1 MFHTPP
7 QTLQSV
13 LRKLL
18 EQPRHYVA
26 DVCFE
31 YPQGKIYAHRAI
43 ILARAPQAF
52 TNKYLSRLVLDA
64 TSCRAGV
71 TLYSTPIVPYGIMEQ
86 LLRFWYTAEFS
97 LPPSTEHKSSSA
109 ASSYPSS
116 LSLTSTQSTLSSSL
130 ATDQFDLMERSE
142 IIKSIQE
149 HEHYLG
155 VPLLALTSEDPME
168 RLVADIRAMY
178 EQHLAADVVVHIPNT
193 TSTTNAGNET
203 NNNMTHSF
211 PIHRCILAAQS
222 SYFYGMFCKD
232 FSEATSPTV
241 HLPGDIF
248 SASAFRV
255 ILSYYYHINTTRLY
269 LPRDQHH
276 QISLARKKQMLRLLH
291 DAFRGV
297 DYMSPNE
304 TVCTAILDAMA
315 TLFRGQYKCVC
326 NDCVA
331 LLPFMWWFADQYK
344 TQHKACAALRSSLL
358 TLYTD
363 QPQSI
368 VLLWPSKYF
377 AVLLDYAPSYVNE
390 LESHIDIKKQTA
402 VQWLEHLYMCLQRIR
417 GSGNIRTSATTS
429 NHPALPVIHRLMDS
443 AVQMISNDFC
453 FYCFEYPILLSYVD
467 KVVAASAGR
476 RIFPRQQSKHN
487 AAADFMEFLL
497 TRVVQQ
503 GMNDSNAGEI
513 YQGIVR
519 DLVGRLEAIDDH
531 PALLDAKNE
540 STAYLSKRWLEVKAH
555 GGFSKLDRETLRKL
569 SEDIDVPYRNLTKS
583 IDSRIK
589 HWFGSKRLSSTFT
602 TNKKEMHRHSL
613 SGAIGFTQS
622 RLSFTGFGRHSH
634 DTLPRTTTPAAHQS
648 SIGRETPQLP
658 PRQNENGSNFTL
670 VASTTPVTSSPSPP
684 LPTLPI
690 SPSSFMDALL
700 PPEPII
706 DELSDCDTTR
716 SSSATPVSRT
726 TNNGTPKRESRL
738 RFELPDIP
746 PRSPPPT
753 PSIVRTASMVS
764 SRCAPDTHAGSPI
777 AINKLRRRRR
787 RRSASPDPASLSP
800 IAKLGHWW
808 RHSWLLH
815 SNVDDMDNNDHEQEK
830 QNEKP
835 IEPVLGAKV
844 ELLRRPLPMRGTIR
858 YIGEVHFALG
868 TYVGVELEDRLGS
881 NDGSVEGHRYFHTN
895 TQRGTFCKI
904 DDFKIISLPP
914 QHS

>member
-1 MFHTPP
+1 M
-7 QTLQSV
+7 
-13 LRKLL
+13 
-18 EQPRHYVA
+18 
-26 DVCFE
+26 
-31 YPQGKIYAHRAI
+31 
-43 ILARAPQAF
+43 
-52 TNKYLSRLVLDA
+52 
-64 TSCRAGV
+64 
-71 TLYSTPIVPYGIMEQ
+71 VPYGIMEQ
-86 LLRFWYTAEFS
+86 LLRFWYTAEFA

-109 ASSYPSS
+109 TAAAASYPSS

-155 VPLLALTSEDPME
+155 VPLLTLTSEDPVE
-168 RLVADIRAMY
+168 RLVADIRTMY
-178 EQHLAADVVVHIPNT
+178 EQQLAADVVIHIP
-193 TSTTNAGNET
+193 TTNAANDT
-203 NNNMTHSF
+203 MTHSF
-211 PIHRCILAAQS
+211 PIHRCILAVQS
-222 SYFYGMFCKD
+222 SYFYGMFCKE

-276 QISLARKKQMLRLLH
+276 QISLGRKKQLLRLLH
-291 DAFRGV
+291 DAFRGA

-315 TLFRGQYKCVC
+315 TVFRGQYKCVC

-344 TQHKACAALRSSLL
+344 SQHKACAALRSSLL

-368 VLLWPSKYF
+368 VLLWPSKYL
-377 AVLLDYAPSYVNE
+377 AVLLDYAPSYTNE

-402 VQWLEHLYMCLQRIR
+402 VQWLEHLYMCLNRIR
-417 GSGNIRTSATTS
+417 GSGCIRTNGTTS
-429 NHPALPVIHRLMDS
+429 HHPALPLIHRLMDN
-443 AVQMISNDFC
+443 AVQMISDDFC

-467 KVVAASAGR
+467 KVVAAAGR
-476 RIFPRQQSKHN
+476 RCFPRQQSKQQE
-487 AAADFMEFLL
+487 AADFMEFLL

-503 GMNDSNAGEI
+503 GMNDLNAGEI

-531 PALLDAKNE
+531 PALLNAKSE
-540 STAYLSKRWLEVKAH
+540 STTYLSKRWLQVKAQ

-583 IDSRIK
+583 FDSRIK
-589 HWFGSKRLSSTFT
+589 HWFGSSKRLSSSTGI
-602 TNKKEMHRHSL
+602 NKKENHRHSL
-613 SGAIGFTQS
+613 SSAIDFAHS
-622 RLSFTGFGRHSH
+622 RLSFTGFGRQSH
-634 DTLPRTTTPAAHQS
+634 DTLPTTTHHNNNS
-648 SIGRETPQLP
+648 SDDGSQQQQQARNNTL
-658 PRQNENGSNFTL
+658 GSNLTL
-670 VASTTPVTSSPSPP
+670 VPSTTPISVPSTTPISVPSTTPSP

-700 PPEPII
+700 PPEPIV
-706 DELSDCDTTR
+706 DETSDCGSDTR

-753 PSIVRTASMVS
+753 PSIIRTASMVS

-787 RRSASPDPASLSP
+787 RRSTSPEPPPLSP

-808 RHSWLLH
+808 RHSWLLN
-815 SNVDDMDNNDHEQEK
+815 SNVDEMEDDHEQEK
-830 QNEKP
+830 QHEKP
-835 IEPVLGAKV
+835 FEPVLGAKV

-858 YIGEVHFALG
+858 YIGQVHFALG

-914 QHS
+914 QHQAS